1 MRADAE
7 HPDTSHHFRVSFT
20 DTNDNLILER
30 RYVTWPRAHII
41 SPSIV
46 GPRQRLG
53 WARMSQRLDLDVRPG
68 TRLSDFA
75 QLLRVGDLMAN
86 DMGHLGVWLG
96 NFCVFRSASPKRSCN
111 VMYDVDIFIGK
122 RLA

>member
-1 MRADAE
+1 MKADTE
-7 HPDTSHHFRVSFT
+7 HPDTSHHFYVSYR
-20 DTNDNLILER
+20 DTNDNVVLQK
-30 RYVTWPRAHII
+30 RYKTHSHII
-41 SPSIV
+41 SPHIV
-46 GPRQRLG
+46 GSLTLQG
-53 WARMSQRLDLDVRPG
+53 WAPASDRLELYVRPH